1 MYSRKQVFIIIDF
14 VGIIEIYITFGDLL
28 LLVLVISLLPLI
40 NYVYSNVGKVCI
52 VWFSQYQKNVFHV
65 HCSNNL

>member
-1 MYSRKQVFIIIDF
+1 MYSGKQVFIIINF

-28 LLVLVISLLPLI
+28 LLVLVISLLLLI

-52 VWFSQYQKNVFHV
+52 V
-65 HCSNNL
+65 

>member
-52 VWFSQYQKNVFHV
+52 V
-65 HCSNNL
+65 

>member
-1 MYSRKQVFIIIDF
+1 MYSGKQVCIIIDF
-14 VGIIEIYITFGDLL
+14 VGIVEIYITFADLL

-52 VWFSQYQKNVFHV
+52 V
-65 HCSNNL
+65 